1 MDLKK
6 LANTL
11 LVSMFILYLISVYI
25 HTHYNVTWILWVKA
39 MAEAGLAGAVAD
51 WFAVTALFRHPFN
64 IKLPHTNI
72 LVNNKMKIA
81 VDIDNTIVELK
92 PSNEIFEAKAIKEM
106 VEFVNKLY
114 DLGHEIIIYTARGM
128 TKLNGQAHLI
138 PNEYFIKTKNQLDDI
153 GIKYH
158 SLVFGKL
165 NYDLLIDD
173 KAVNAKDMNS
183 ILNYLNQSG

>member
-1 MDLKK
+1 
-6 LANTL
+6 
-11 LVSMFILYLISVYI
+11 
-25 HTHYNVTWILWVKA
+25 
-39 MAEAGLAGAVAD
+39 
-51 WFAVTALFRHPFN
+51 
-64 IKLPHTNI
+64 
-72 LVNNKMKIA
+72 MKIA
-81 VDIDNTIVELK
+81 IDIDNTIVELK

-183 ILNYLNQSG
+183 ILNYLNQCG